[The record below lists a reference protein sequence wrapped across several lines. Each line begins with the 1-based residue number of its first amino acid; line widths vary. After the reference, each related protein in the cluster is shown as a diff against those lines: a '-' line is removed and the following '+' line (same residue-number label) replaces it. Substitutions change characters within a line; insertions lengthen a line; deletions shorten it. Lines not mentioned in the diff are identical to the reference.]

1 LMLNLIRKDL
11 LMHKT
16 GFPVYVSI
24 IVGVMALQAWRDFSL
39 SLYITLTCTY
49 GTIFPA
55 GLIAIEDRFRAG
67 AFNCSL
73 PVTRSQIVRAKY
85 VISWAIA
92 VIVALNGLALYS
104 VIAAKS
110 FWAIWTMSTVGQ
122 VLVTLA
128 LGLGMTL
135 PVLLRFGWW
144 GLIGGFIGMQ
154 VVGIITVLIVQA
166 LLPDL
171 QLINSF
177 IAISDFVANRRAQ
190 LGGPL
195 FLTAIV
201 VAGAVVNLVSCK
213 IAVMLFERREF

>member
-1 LMLNLIRKDL
+1 
-11 LMHKT
+11 
-16 GFPVYVSI
+16 
-24 IVGVMALQAWRDFSL
+24 
-39 SLYITLTCTY
+39 
-49 GTIFPA
+49 
-55 GLIAIEDRFRAG
+55 
-67 AFNCSL
+67 
-73 PVTRSQIVRAKY
+73 
-85 VISWAIA
+85 
-92 VIVALNGLALYS
+92 
-104 VIAAKS
+104 
-110 FWAIWTMSTVGQ
+110 
-122 VLVTLA
+122 
-128 LGLGMTL
+128 MTL